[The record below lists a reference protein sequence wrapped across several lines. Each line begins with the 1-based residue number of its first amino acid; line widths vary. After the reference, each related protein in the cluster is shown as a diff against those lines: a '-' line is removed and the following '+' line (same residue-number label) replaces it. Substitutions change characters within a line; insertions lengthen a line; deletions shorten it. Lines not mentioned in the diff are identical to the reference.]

1 MSKAIYIEDN
11 LFDKTIIDN
20 ERYTVR
26 VIIKNKDNLFGYIY
40 INGEDMFGYRD
51 HIESSGGG
59 IEEGETDEDA
69 VKREVLGELGCTC
82 KIVAFIGQIVHDFN
96 LLKRRTYANYYY
108 VEVIDENL
116 ETNLTSLEKTLFKGI
131 IWKSLVD
138 IKNILNK
145 ETSKVG
151 MLVHKRELRA
161 IELYEKYIKKNG
173 GQNE

>member
-1 MSKAIYIEDN
+1 M
-11 LFDKTIIDN
+11 L
-20 ERYTVR
+20 R
-26 VIIKNKDNLFGYIY
+26 
-40 INGEDMFGYRD
+40 
-51 HIESSGGG
+51 
-59 IEEGETDEDA
+59 
-69 VKREVLGELGCTC
+69 
-82 KIVAFIGQIVHDFN
+82 
-96 LLKRRTYANYYY
+96 RRTYANYYY

-151 MLVHKRELRA
+151 MLVHKRELIA